1 MGQDIPLGKES
12 EMDNARVV
20 DALTV
25 LLEIIVDLQ
34 SNHKKTLNVILDDID
49 LSDEALEQTI
59 KDAESL
65 IKESVF

>member
-1 MGQDIPLGKES
+1 
-12 EMDNARVV
+12 MDNARVV

>member
-1 MGQDIPLGKES
+1 
-12 EMDNARVV
+12 MDNARVV

-25 LLEIIVDLQ
+25 LLEIIGDLQ

-59 KDAESL
+59 KDAEGL

>member
-1 MGQDIPLGKES
+1 
-12 EMDNARVV
+12 MDNARVV

-25 LLEIIVDLQ
+25 LLEIIGDLQ

>member
-1 MGQDIPLGKES
+1 
-12 EMDNARVV
+12 MDNARVV

-25 LLEIIVDLQ
+25 LLEIIGDLR